1 MSYETAQKV
10 QQQQL
15 KDRVVYAAIILLG
28 FVALYINIK
37 RAANEQAAWEKE
49 HS

>member
-10 QQQQL
+10 QQQQF
-15 KDRVVYAAIILLG
+15 KDRVVYAGIILLG
-28 FVALYINIK
+28 V
-37 RAANEQAAWEKE
+37 ANEHTAWEKE

>member
-15 KDRVVYAAIILLG
+15 KDRAVYAVIILLG

-37 RAANEQAAWEKE
+37 RAANEQAAWEKD